1 MANQAQFEQIIFHV
15 GDTVKIDY
23 KIIEKEKKAGR
34 TKRSVKEEIKERV
47 QPFEGVVLA
56 IRGREENRTFTVRKI
71 ATGQIGVERI
81 FPLNSPWIKKI
92 AVKQR
97 GKVRR
102 SKLYYLRKRKKLDVK
117 QFKRA
122 KTQGAKRGRRGRKA
136 S

>member
-1 MANQAQFEQIIFHV
+1 MTIQVKIHDITFHV
-15 GDTVKIDY
+15 GDTVSVDY
-23 KIIEKEKKAGR
+23 KIIEKERKAGR

-102 SKLYYLRKRKKLDVK
+102 SKLYYLRKRKKIDVK

>member
-34 TKRSVKEEIKERV
+34 TKRSVREEIKERI
-47 QPFEGVVLA
+47 QPFEGIVLA
-56 IRGREENRTFTVRKI
+56 IRGREENRTFTVRKM

-102 SKLYYLRKRKKLDVK
+102 SKLYYLRKRKNLDVK

-122 KTQGAKRGRRGRKA
+122 KTKGAKRGRRSRKA